1 MYLQKYVQYYS
12 GDFVGQDEDGD
23 LYKGI
28 VVFMI
33 VSLKKSI
40 PLVVSS
46 RFKIKITGEW
56 LKNEI
61 NNCIFNLNEV
71 GFKVRAIITDNHPSN
86 VAAFSLLHKMFD
98 GDKKLFIYHPV
109 YNSSMKTY
117 LFFDIVHL
125 IKNIRKNL
133 LLRKKFVFPSFKF
146 DSFRDKIDVPEGYL
160 SWRMF
165 YELYEKDEQLQ
176 SHLRKAPKLTY

>member
-1 MYLQKYVQYYS
+1 LCANRRDVVAKTVQYHS

-40 PLVVSS
+40 PLVSS
-46 RFKIKITGEW
+46 RPEIKITGEW
-56 LKNEI
+56 LKSAI

-86 VAAFSLLHKMFD
+86 VTAFSLLHKMFD

-109 YNSSMKTY
+109 SMKTY

-125 IKNIRKNL
+125 IKNIRNNL

-165 YELYEKDEQLQ
+165 YELYEKDEHA
-176 SHLRKAPKLTY
+176 SSISP